1 LSADGAQSGRADDLR
16 GGKRASQRSISA
28 VEKDVKNLSIPRE
41 CGIGRRA
48 ADTMAEPLRI
58 PAGAQNG
65 ANHS

>member
-41 CGIGRRA
+41 CGIGA
-48 ADTMAEPLRI
+48 ARSGYDGRTAAHY
-58 PAGAQNG
+58 AGAQNS